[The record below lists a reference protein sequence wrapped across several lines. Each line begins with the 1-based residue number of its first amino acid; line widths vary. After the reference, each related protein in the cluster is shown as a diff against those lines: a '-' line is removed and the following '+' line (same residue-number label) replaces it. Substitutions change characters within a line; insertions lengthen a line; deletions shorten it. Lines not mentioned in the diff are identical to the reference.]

1 MKKKAAKIFTAFI
14 MTAII
19 AQGTVM
25 VAGAAEIDS
34 TPDSVAVV
42 EVATPDSSA
51 LESGADSTS
60 VQPIADVIYKKWR
73 RGSHGQLQYRRWN
86 ETKQEW
92 VDDEWIDYK
101 GKSAIT
107 TKAKQTQICFALIF
121 CLFKKILF

>member
-25 VAGAAEIDS
+25 VASAAETDS
-34 TPDSVAVV
+34 TPDSVM
-42 EVATPDSSA
+42 
-51 LESGADSTS
+51 ESGADSTAI
-60 VQPIADVIYKKWR
+60 QPRADVIVRKWR

-86 ETKQEW
+86 QTKLKW

-101 GKSAIT
+101 G
-107 TKAKQTQICFALIF
+107 
-121 CLFKKILF
+121 

>member
-25 VAGAAEIDS
+25 VASAAESDS
-34 TPDSVAVV
+34 TPDSIAVV
-42 EVATPDSSA
+42 EVANPDSSA

-60 VQPIADVIYKKWR
+60 IQPRADVIVMKWR
-73 RGSHGQLQYRRWN
+73 RGSRGQLQYRRWN
-86 ETKQEW
+86 ETRQKW

-101 GKSAIT
+101 G
-107 TKAKQTQICFALIF
+107 
-121 CLFKKILF
+121 

>member
-25 VAGAAEIDS
+25 VASAAESDS
-34 TPDSVAVV
+34 TPDSIAVV

-60 VQPIADVIYKKWR
+60 IQPRADVIVMKWR
-73 RGSHGQLQYRRWN
+73 RGSRGQLQYRRWN
-86 ETKQEW
+86 ETRQKW

-101 GKSAIT
+101 G
-107 TKAKQTQICFALIF
+107 
-121 CLFKKILF
+121 

>member
-19 AQGTVM
+19 AQGT
-25 VAGAAEIDS
+25 
-34 TPDSVAVV
+34 
-42 EVATPDSSA
+42 A

-101 GKSAIT
+101 G
-107 TKAKQTQICFALIF
+107 
-121 CLFKKILF
+121 

>member
-25 VAGAAEIDS
+25 VASAAETDS
-34 TPDSVAVV
+34 TPDSVIVI
-42 EVATPDSSA
+42 ETATSDSSS

-60 VQPIADVIYKKWR
+60 IQPRADKIVIKWR

-86 ETKQEW
+86 DTKQEW

-101 GKSAIT
+101 G
-107 TKAKQTQICFALIF
+107 
-121 CLFKKILF
+121 

>member
-1 MKKKAAKIFTAFI
+1 MKKKATRIFTAFI

-25 VAGAAEIDS
+25 VANAAETDS
-34 TPDSVAVV
+34 TPDSIAVV
-42 EVATPDSSA
+42 EVASSA

-60 VQPIADVIYKKWR
+60 IQPRADKIVIKWR

-86 ETKQEW
+86 QTKLKW

-101 GKSAIT
+101 G
-107 TKAKQTQICFALIF
+107 
-121 CLFKKILF
+121 

>member
-1 MKKKAAKIFTAFI
+1 MKKKVAKIFTAFI

-25 VAGAAEIDS
+25 VASAAESDS
-34 TPDSVAVV
+34 TPDSIAVV

-60 VQPIADVIYKKWR
+60 IQPRADVIVMKWR
-73 RGSHGQLQYRRWN
+73 RGSRGQLQYRRWN
-86 ETKQEW
+86 ETRQKW

-101 GKSAIT
+101 G
-107 TKAKQTQICFALIF
+107 
-121 CLFKKILF
+121 

>member
-25 VAGAAEIDS
+25 VASAAETDS
-34 TPDSVAVV
+34 TPDSVSVV

-51 LESGADSTS
+51 LESGADTTTI
-60 VQPIADVIYKKWR
+60 QPRADKIVKKWR

-86 ETKQEW
+86 ETRQKW

-101 GKSAIT
+101 G
-107 TKAKQTQICFALIF
+107 
-121 CLFKKILF
+121 

>member
-25 VAGAAEIDS
+25 VASAAETDS
-34 TPDSVAVV
+34 TPDSISVV

-73 RGSHGQLQYRRWN
+73 RGSRGQLQYRRWN
-86 ETKQEW
+86 DTKQEW

-101 GKSAIT
+101 G
-107 TKAKQTQICFALIF
+107 
-121 CLFKKILF
+121 

>member
-25 VAGAAEIDS
+25 VASAAETDS

-51 LESGADSTS
+51 LESGAD
-60 VQPIADVIYKKWR
+60 
-73 RGSHGQLQYRRWN
+73 
-86 ETKQEW
+86 
-92 VDDEWIDYK
+92 
-101 GKSAIT
+101 
-107 TKAKQTQICFALIF
+107 
-121 CLFKKILF
+121 

>member
-25 VAGAAEIDS
+25 VASAAETDS
-34 TPDSVAVV
+34 TPDSIAVV

-51 LESGADSTS
+51 LESAADSTS
-60 VQPIADVIYKKWR
+60 IQPRADKIVMKWR
-73 RGSHGQLQYRRWN
+73 RGSRGQLQYRRWN
-86 ETKQEW
+86 DTKQKW

-101 GKSAIT
+101 G
-107 TKAKQTQICFALIF
+107 
-121 CLFKKILF
+121 